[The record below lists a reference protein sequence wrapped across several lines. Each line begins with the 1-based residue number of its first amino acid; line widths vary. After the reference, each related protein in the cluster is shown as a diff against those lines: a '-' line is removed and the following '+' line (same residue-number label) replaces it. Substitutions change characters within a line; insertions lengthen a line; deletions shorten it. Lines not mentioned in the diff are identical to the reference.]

1 MQKPLHTFH
10 TKYCGKPVQHKVR
23 NIPLAIQSAVAK
35 ELQRLQDEG
44 YIEPIE
50 ASKWVS
56 PIVAVHKPD
65 GLVRLCID
73 LHDVN
78 SKIIVERYPMQNT
91 QEMLSTLEIAK
102 VFTTIDLSSAY
113 HQIPLTDE
121 SKDITAFI
129 TTEGL
134 FRFTRKPFGLAFASS
149 VFQCRMHKIFKDVK
163 GVSYFQDDILI
174 HAKDQ
179 EEHDKLLHTVLA
191 RLKENGLTVQLD
203 KCKFNQT
210 AVDYLGHTVTP
221 DGIKPK
227 KSLVTAVVDA
237 PAPQNKEQLRSFLGL
252 CEYMSKF
259 VKNFA
264 SKAAPLR
271 AMMKDKVNFV
281 CDETHQKVFDDIKLE
296 IAKRPTLSAFDSS
309 LNVETILTTYASQ
322 YGLGAVLSQVSNGV
336 EQPIIFVSRTLSYAE
351 KNYSV
356 IEKETLVVHW
366 ATQQL
371 CTFIWGRSFTV

>member
-1 MQKPLHTFH
+1 
-10 TKYCGKPVQHKVR
+10 
-23 NIPLAIQSAVAK
+23 
-35 ELQRLQDEG
+35 
-44 YIEPIE
+44 
-50 ASKWVS
+50 
-56 PIVAVHKPD
+56 
-65 GLVRLCID
+65 
-73 LHDVN
+73 
-78 SKIIVERYPMQNT
+78 
-91 QEMLSTLEIAK
+91 MLSTLESAR

-134 FRFTRKPFGLAFASS
+134 FRFTRIPFGLASASS
-149 VFQCRMHKIFKDVK
+149 VFQCIIHKIFKDVK

-191 RLKENGLTVQLD
+191 RLKENGLTVQRD

-221 DGIKPK
+221 DGIKHK
-227 KSLVTAVVDA
+227 ESLVTAVVDA
-237 PAPQNKEQLRSFLGL
+237 PAPQNNEQLRSFLGL
-252 CEYMSKF
+252 CEYMAKL

-264 SKAAPLR
+264 SKAAPLCV
-271 AMMKDKVNFV
+271 MMKDKVNFV
-281 CDETHQKVFDDIKLE
+281 WGKTHQKVFDDIKSE

-309 LNVETILTTYASQ
+309 LNVETILTTDASQ

-336 EQPIIFVSRTLSYAE
+336 EQLIIFVSRTLSDA
-351 KNYSV
+351 KGS
-356 IEKETLVVHW
+356 LSGL
-366 ATQQL
+366 L
-371 CTFIWGRSFTV
+371 CCWSTTSTSSTFRV